1 MCSLSLPLSSVQSAP
16 FSLVAWLLTHRAKP
30 TTIHPTKHAH
40 SRAKELKKET
50 LFTLFSQLIDHRSRP
65 LSLPLPRSLSPYP
78 QAEKRRRNWLLPR
91 FFSLSAPPPFLLRS
105 ALGSAPLFPRS
116 AAHSRRQRRAWRNC
130 QPLFAPPNAVGGVH
144 LSTFPP
150 CSQGST
156 WTCSCLI
163 DNSHMIKLHA

>member
-91 FFSLSAPPPFLLRS
+91 FFSLSAPPPFFTPLRSRPRS
-105 ALGSAPLFPRS
+105 ALSSLRCPLSSP
-116 AAHSRRQRRAWRNC
+116 AASVAELPTALRAAKRGWRGTPEHFSPVLSR
-130 QPLFAPPNAVGGVH
+130 VH
-144 LSTFPP
+144 LDLLVSY
-150 CSQGST
+150 
-156 WTCSCLI
+156 
-163 DNSHMIKLHA
+163 

>member
-1 MCSLSLPLSSVQSAP
+1 MCSLSPSSVQSAP

-65 LSLPLPRSLSPYP
+65 LSLYLDRFPLIPRPKSDDVTGSSPDFSLSPL
-78 QAEKRRRNWLLPR
+78 RR
-91 FFSLSAPPPFLLRS
+91 PFLLRS
-105 ALGSAPLFPRS
+105 ALGPAPLFPRS
-116 AAHSRRQRRAWRNC
+116 AAHSRRQRRAWRNY
-130 QPLFAPPNAVGGVH
+130 QPLFARPNAVGGVH